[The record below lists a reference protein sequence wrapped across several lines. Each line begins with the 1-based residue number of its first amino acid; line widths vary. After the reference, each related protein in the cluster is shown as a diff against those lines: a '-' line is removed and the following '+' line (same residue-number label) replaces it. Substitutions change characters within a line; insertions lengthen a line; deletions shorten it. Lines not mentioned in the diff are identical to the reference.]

1 MSDYSG
7 IHELARE
14 KKCVVV
20 IFDVEDVE
28 FVIRLSANDIGMEG
42 WTRDK
47 MWRFLEEQRDTLSE
61 LVANKG
67 LEILERELTVWS
79 DTTPTQGDT
88 A

>member
-20 IFDVEDVE
+20 VFTIEDVED
-28 FVIRLSANDIGMEG
+28 VIRLSANDIGMEG
-42 WTRDK
+42 WTREK
-47 MWRFLEEQRDTLSE
+47 MWWFLEEQRGTLPE
-61 LVANKG
+61 LLADKG

-79 DTTPTQGDT
+79 GKETPHDP

>member
-20 IFDVEDVE
+20 VFTIEDVAS
-28 FVIRLSANDIGMEG
+28 VMRHTNKSLSPEA
-42 WTRDK
+42 
-47 MWRFLEEQRDTLSE
+47 MWWFLEEQGESLPE
-61 LVANKG
+61 LLADKG

-79 DTTPTQGDT
+79 GTTPTQGDT